1 MEGLATSKEVAAYL
15 GVHPQSMDRWASQGK
30 GPVYTKIEGIRR
42 YEWEDVRSWIQDN
55 KQRHGPTWKC
65 YTCGE
70 PVRRGGYLIVSI
82 DQAVK
87 YDDAHWG
94 VFHDACEHR
103 AVPNPYE
110 IDIEE
115 ADTWPKLADW
125 IAHLWEKEWA
135 HSTNLDALLRK
146 AGARR

>member
-30 GPVYTKIEGIRR
+30 GPRYTKIEGIRR
-42 YEWEDVRSWIQDN
+42 YDWSDVQGWVRDN
-55 KQRHGPTWKC
+55 KTDAGPNWKC
-65 YTCGE
+65 STCGE
-70 PVRRGGYLIVSI
+70 PVRRDGYLIVSV
-82 DQAVK
+82 DQAVTQGAA
-87 YDDAHWG
+87 DWG
-94 VFHDACEHR
+94 VFHDDCER
-103 AVPNPYE
+103 RVVPNPYE
-110 IDIEE
+110 IDVAE

-135 HSTNLDALLRK
+135 HATNLDALLRR